1 MANTETE
8 LQEMLREGL
17 AQIAVDRAARRQET
31 EPKGFSE
38 PYTVTRRCP
47 VTGEWTSITVE
58 TADWQAWRSLESPL
72 KPVTQFFPYLD
83 SEEIEFLLSGISAN
97 GIQHLFRAS
106 EVADVESED

>member
-1 MANTETE
+1 MTMTMTNAEIESRIREAKTLLQDKKQLRTEAKQFE
-8 LQEMLREGL
+8 F
-17 AQIAVDRAARRQET
+17 
-31 EPKGFSE
+31 PH
-38 PYTVTRRCP
+38 TVTRRCP

-83 SEEIEFLLSGISAN
+83 SEEIEFLMSGISAN

-106 EVADVESED
+106 EVADLESED